1 MATESTIKVTGMD
14 CTGCESRVKTAVSR
28 LEGVIRAD
36 ADFRSGQVDVRFDSA
51 RLSEDDIKERI
62 RAAGYEVT

>member
-14 CTGCESRVKTAVSR
+14 CTGCENRVKTAVSR

-36 ADFRSGQVDVRFDSA
+36 ADFRRGQVDVRFDPE

-62 RAAGYEVT
+62 RAAGYESP